1 MELASKYDPQV
12 VESKWYQYWLDN
24 KLFSSKPDGREPYT
38 VVIPPPNVT
47 GVLHMGHML
56 NNTIQ
61 DILVRRAR
69 MEGKNACWV
78 PGTDHASIATEA
90 KVVNRLAEQGI
101 KKTDLT
107 REQFLEHAWDWTHE
121 HGGIILKQ
129 LRRLGCSCD
138 WDRTAFTMDDTRS
151 KSVIKVFCDL
161 YKKGYIYRG
170 VRMVNWDPQAQTAL
184 SDEEVI
190 YKDEHSK
197 LYHLKYYVTE
207 EDQAKVERK
216 DEGNVMHKDA
226 KGYYAVV
233 ATTRPETIMGDSAMC
248 INPEDVKNTWL
259 KGLHV
264 IVPLVNRVIPV
275 IEDTYV
281 DIQFGTGCLKVTP
294 AHDVNDHALG
304 LKHGL
309 ETIDIFNDNGT
320 ISEAAGLYVG
330 QDRMDVRK
338 QISKDLEAAG
348 LMEKV
353 EDYDNKVGYSERTH
367 VPIEPKLSTQWFLKM
382 QHFADIALSPVMDDD
397 IEFYPKKY
405 KNTYRHWLENIKDW
419 CISRQLWWG
428 HRIPAYYFKDAEGK
442 NATVVAETTEEAL
455 KLAQEINP
463 SVTAAD
469 LEQESDCM
477 DTWFS
482 SWLWPIS
489 VFDGINNPDN
499 EEINYYYPTSDLV
512 TGPDIIFFWVARMI
526 MAGYE
531 YRGKFPFKHVYFTG
545 IVRDK
550 LGRKM
555 SKSLGNSPDPIMLIE
570 KYGADGVRMGMML
583 SAPAGNDIL
592 FDETLCEQGRNFNN
606 KIWNAFR
613 LVQGWET
620 TDAEQPLA
628 NKIAVEWFEAKLKE
642 VNAEM
647 NEQFKSYRISEA
659 LMTVYRL
666 FWDEFSSWYL
676 EMIKPEYGKPIDK
689 LTYEA
694 TLKFFNSLLKMLH
707 PFMPFITEELWQ
719 HIYERKDNESIMRDE
734 LKLDAP
740 SKEELKLIEAIE
752 QVKAIVSGVR
762 TVRNQKNIA
771 PKVELDLNVI
781 GQNNYEAYNSVIIKM
796 ANLKAIEVVTEKSG
810 DASGFMVGTDSFAV
824 PVGDL
829 IDVAAEIEKQE
840 KELKHLEGFLIGI
853 KKKLSNEKF
862 VANAPEAVIERERK
876 KQSDSEEK
884 IAALKAS
891 LEELRKK

>member
-1 MELASKYDPQV
+1 MELASKYDPQD
-12 VESKWYQYWLDN
+12 VEGKWYQYWLDN
-24 KLFSSKPDGREPYT
+24 KLFSSKPDGRDPYT

-90 KVVNRLAEQGI
+90 KVVNRLAQQGI

-107 REQFLEHAWDWTHE
+107 REEFLKHAWDWTHE

-129 LRRLGCSCD
+129 LRRLGASCD
-138 WDRTAFTMDDTRS
+138 WDRTAFTMDETRS
-151 KSVIKVFCDL
+151 RAVIHVFCDL
-161 YKKGYIYRG
+161 YQKGLIYRG
-170 VRMVNWDPQAQTAL
+170 VRMVNWDPKAQTAL

-197 LYHLKYYVTE
+197 LYHLKYYVVEQDCQQVDE
-207 EDQAKVERK
+207 E
-216 DEGNVMHKDA
+216 NVMHKDE

-233 ATTRPETIMGDSAMC
+233 ATTRPETIMGDTAMC
-248 INPEDVKNTWL
+248 INPEDKKNTWL
-259 KGLHV
+259 KGKHV
-264 IVPLVNRVIPV
+264 IVPLVGREIPV
-275 IEDTYV
+275 IEDSYV
-281 DIQFGTGCLKVTP
+281 DIEFGTGCLKVTP
-294 AHDVNDHALG
+294 AHDINDHALG

-309 ETIDIFNDNGT
+309 ATIDIFNDNGT
-320 ISEAAGLYVG
+320 ISEAAGMYVG
-330 QDRMDVRK
+330 MDRMDVRK
-338 QISKDLEAAG
+338 QISADLQEAG
-348 LMEKV
+348 LMEKI
-353 EDYDNKVGYSERTH
+353 EDYNNKVGFSERTN

-382 QHFADIALSPVMDDD
+382 QHFADIALAPVMDDD

-428 HRIPAYYFKDAEGK
+428 HRIPAYYFDNEGK
-442 NATVVAETTEEAL
+442 KDFVVAETAEEAL
-455 KLAQEINP
+455 KLAQEKNANIK
-463 SVTAAD
+463 AED
-469 LEQESDCM
+469 LEQESDCL

-489 VFDGINNPDN
+489 LFDGIEHPDN

-531 YRGKFPFKHVYFTG
+531 YRGKMPFKHVYFTG

-555 SKSLGNSPDPIMLIE
+555 SKSLGNSPDPIDLID
-570 KYGADGVRMGMML
+570 KFGADGVRMGMML

-592 FDETLCEQGRNFNN
+592 FDESLCEQGRNFNN

-613 LVQGWET
+613 LVKGWET
-620 TDAEQPLA
+620 ADIEQPKSA
-628 NKIAVEWFEAKLKE
+628 EIAVKWFDAKLKV
-642 VNAEM
+642 VNEEM
-647 NEQFKSYRISEA
+647 QKQFKDYRISEA
-659 LMTVYRL
+659 LMTVYKL

-676 EMIKPEYGKPIDK
+676 EMVKPAYGQPIDQK
-689 LTYEA
+689 SYDA
-694 TLKFFNSLLKMLH
+694 TLRFFDALLKMLH

-719 HIYERKDNESIMRDE
+719 HIYDRKDGESIMRE
-734 LKLDAP
+734 KLEIPAP
-740 SKEELKLIEAIE
+740 TAEEQKLAADIEA
-752 QVKAIVSGVR
+752 VKQIIAGVR

-771 PKVELDLNVI
+771 QKEQLSLQVVGKNDF
-781 GQNNYEAYNSVIIKM
+781 EAYNDVTLKM
-796 ANLKAIEVVTEKSG
+796 ANLDKIEVITEKSA
-810 DASGFMVGTDSFAV
+810 DASSFMVGTDEFAV
-824 PVGDL
+824 PLGDL
-829 IDVAAEIEKQE
+829 IDVAAEIEKAEAQ
-840 KELKHLEGFLIGI
+840 LKHLEGFLMGVR
-853 KKKLSNEKF
+853 KKLSNENF
-862 VANAPEAVIERERK
+862 VAHAPEKVVALERK
-876 KQSDSEEK
+876 KESDSVEK
-884 IAALKAS
+884 IAALKATI
-891 LEELRKK
+891 EELKKK